1 MNAGG
6 IGVKARYDLSSLN
19 VMVVEDNKNMQNL
32 LRAILNALGIRN
44 IREMSTGT
52 EAFQELRHFDADI
65 IISDWNMAP
74 MDGLTFTKKVRTD
87 PSSPNPYVPIIML
100 TGHTETTRVMEARDA
115 GINMFLAKPISVKA
129 LSERLTL
136 MIDNPSRFVRTATYF
151 GPDRRRKDVGP
162 PKGMADRRKSGPGDW
177 RS

>member
-6 IGVKARYDLSSLN
+6 IGSRARYDLSSLN

-32 LRAILNALGIRN
+32 LRAILNALGVRN
-44 IREMSTGT
+44 IRELSTGP

-74 MDGLTFTKKVRTD
+74 MDGLSFAKKVRTD
-87 PSSPNPYVPIIML
+87 PNSPNPYVPIIML

-136 MIDNPSRFVRTATYF
+136 MIDNPARFVRTPTYF
-151 GPDRRRKDVGP
+151 GPDRRRKNVGP
-162 PKGMADRRKSGPGDW
+162 PKGMTERRKTDPGD
-177 RS
+177 

>member
-1 MNAGG
+1 MNVGG
-6 IGVKARYDLSSLN
+6 IGVRARYDLASLN

-44 IREMSTGT
+44 IREMSTGAD
-52 EAFQELRHFDADI
+52 AFQELRHFEADI

-74 MDGLTFTKKVRTD
+74 MDGLTFTRKVRTD

-100 TGHTETTRVMEARDA
+100 TGHTETARVMEARDA
-115 GINMFLAKPISVKA
+115 GINVFLAKPIPVKA

-136 MIDNPSRFVRTATYF
+136 MIDNPARFIRTASYF

-162 PKGMADRRKSGPGDW
+162 PKGMAERRKSEPGDW
-177 RS
+177 RK

>member
-1 MNAGG
+1 MNAPG
-6 IGVKARYDLSSLN
+6 IIVRSKYDFGALN

-44 IREMSTGT
+44 IREMGSGAD
-52 EAFQELRHFDADI
+52 AFNELRHFEADI
-65 IISDWNMAP
+65 IISDWNMSP
-74 MDGLTFTKKVRTD
+74 MDGLSFTKKVRTD
-87 PSSPNPYVPIIML
+87 SQSPNPYVPIIML
-100 TGHTETTRVMEARDA
+100 TGHTETARVMEARDA
-115 GINMFLAKPISVKA
+115 GVNMFLAKPISVKA

-136 MIDNPSRFVRTATYF
+136 LIDNPTRFVRTPTYF

-162 PKGMADRRKSGPGDW
+162 PKGMVERRKTRPSDW

>member
-1 MNAGG
+1 MNVAG
-6 IGVKARYDLSSLN
+6 IGVKARYDFSSLN

-32 LRAILNALGIRN
+32 LRAILNALGIHN
-44 IREMSTGT
+44 IRELSTGA
-52 EAFQELRHFDADI
+52 EAFQELRHFDADV

-87 PSSPNPYVPIIML
+87 PNSPNPYVPIVML
-100 TGHTETTRVMEARDA
+100 TGHTETARVMEARDA
-115 GINMFLAKPISVKA
+115 GINLFLAKPISVKA

-136 MIDNPSRFVRTATYF
+136 MIDNPTRFVRTATYF

-162 PKGMADRRKSGPGDW
+162 PKGMEDRRKAGPSDW
-177 RS
+177 RK